1 MEHDPH
7 RPIAWVE
14 SPLQLIAAAEWA
26 ARGDEPIVVALR
38 ITGPQMA
45 RTAEELLA
53 RGARFAEC
61 LPYFGIPWQ
70 LLSRHRQ
77 WAIGDGFSGQFRT
90 AGTVLRPRRVTLL
103 YDGADITALADAL
116 VGRTGYARPAQQE
129 SGLATLLGGLVRDR
143 MLGLA
148 TRGRLEISTGF
159 DLGAERLARLADHG
173 IPVTRHRLQWLRS
186 TARPVPVPGT
196 RLLIGS
202 ALPTDGRV
210 PVAGYLAWVAE
221 EAAKAPLTY
230 LPHRRETPEVLS
242 AVAGI
247 PGVRIH
253 RTGLPIELVL
263 AGAEQPLEVL
273 SLPTSARTTL
283 AYLLEGTGSVIRE
296 HELVS

>member
-1 MEHDPH
+1 MEQDPH

-26 ARGDEPIVVALR
+26 ARRDAPIVVALR
-38 ITGPQMA
+38 VTGPQMA

-61 LPYFGIPWQ
+61 VPYFGIPWQ
-70 LLSRHRQ
+70 LLGRHRE

-103 YDGADITALADAL
+103 DDGADITTLADAL
-116 VGRTGYARPAQQE
+116 VGVTGYARPAQQE
-129 SGLATLLGGLVRDR
+129 STLATLLGGLVRDR

-159 DLGAERLARLADHG
+159 DLGDARLARLADHG
-173 IPVTRHRLQWLRS
+173 IPVVPHRLEWLRS
-186 TARPVPVPGT
+186 TARPMPVPGT
-196 RLLIGS
+196 RILLGS
-202 ALPTDGRV
+202 SLPTDGRV
-210 PVAGYLAWVAE
+210 PAPAYLSWVAE
-221 EAAKAPLTY
+221 EAAKDSLVY
-230 LPHRRETPEVLS
+230 LPHRRETPGMLS
-242 AVAGI
+242 AVAAI

-253 RTGLPIELVL
+253 RTELPIELVL
-263 AGAEQPLEVL
+263 AGAEEPLEVL

-283 AYLLEGTGSVIRE
+283 AHLLEGTGSTIRE
-296 HELVS
+296 HALV